1 VVRLITQA
9 EFKGSDLMRQED
21 QRIDYGPTKV
31 GDKTLAVPV
40 RTVINAED
48 IPSGDAGAG
57 NFDLRHTMFSV
68 EYKDFHA
75 GS

>member
-1 VVRLITQA
+1 
-9 EFKGSDLMRQED
+9 
-21 QRIDYGPTKV
+21 
-31 GDKTLAVPV
+31 V
-40 RTVINAED
+40 RTVIDAED

-57 NFDLRHTMFSV
+57 NFDLRHTMFSA